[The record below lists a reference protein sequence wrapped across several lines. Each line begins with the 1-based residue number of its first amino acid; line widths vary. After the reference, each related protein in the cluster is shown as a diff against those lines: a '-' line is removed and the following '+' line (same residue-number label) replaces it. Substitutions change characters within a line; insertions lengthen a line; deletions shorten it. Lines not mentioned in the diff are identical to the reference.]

1 MSDAMDMMGLDGWDV
16 AEVDGERRLRKRFQF
31 DSDELVTAFRDR
43 LQAVSDLRDH
53 HPVISGEG
61 RELLIEWWTHS
72 ARGITERDF
81 QLARQTDL
89 IAVDPTSDVQEYG
102 LEGEDEYSDM
112 SARQDT
118 VV

>member
-1 MSDAMDMMGLDGWDV
+1 MADAMEMMGLDGWDV
-16 AEVDGERRLRKRFQF
+16 AEVDGERRLQKRLQF

-43 LQAVSDLRDH
+43 LKAVSDLRDH
-53 HPVISGEG
+53 HPRISGED

-89 IAVDPTSDVQEYG
+89 IAADPLSDVQEYD
-102 LEGEDEYSDM
+102 LQGEDRESDM